1 MVSFNKNNSMLLP
14 IFLSDFFFYLMVC
27 LDDNPILAIKNC
39 ISFCGC
45 TVYGKYEFQIFDH
58 SFVDEF

>member
-1 MVSFNKNNSMLLP
+1 MLLP
-14 IFLSDFFFYLMVC
+14 IFLSDFFYFYLMVC

-39 ISFCGC
+39 ISVCGC